1 LQDLLKKLLIKDP
14 SKRLGHSNVKEI
26 KEHPWFEKLNWDSL
40 LHKKIKAPFMPKLN
54 SDIDITNFD
63 VEFTSCSIE
72 SINEKSP
79 GL

>member
-1 LQDLLKKLLIKDP
+1 
-14 SKRLGHSNVKEI
+14 
-26 KEHPWFEKLNWDSL
+26 
-40 LHKKIKAPFMPKLN
+40 MPKLN

-79 GL
+79 GLEGSDKFKDFSY